1 MNKKIIVGIIGILLV
16 VIIGVLLVK
25 GTKKYTV
32 TFETDGGTKIEAQ
45 KIKNGDE
52 IEEPEIPTKDGYIF
66 EGWYVDGK
74 EYDFTEPVSKDTK
87 IVAKW
92 KKIEKEESEEDKT
105 KEDKEDSTNTKTKN
119 ISKSNNLSNNVKN
132 TETIKEEVTTTIIT
146 TKTITSETTTTT
158 SKKED
163 VITYLME
170 DENNSVV
177 GQIKLY
183 ITKNGKKVNGTC
195 DITTKSG
202 TTVTKTISKDGYV
215 TNKNIITKIENIKVN

>member
-1 MNKKIIVGIIGILLV
+1 MNKKIIVGIIGILLFT
-16 VIIGVLLVK
+16 IIGVLLVK

-32 TFETDGGTKIEAQ
+32 TFETNGGTKIETQ

-52 IEEPEIPTKDGYIF
+52 IEEPEEPTKDGYIF

-74 EYDFTEPVSKDTK
+74 EYDFTEPISKDTK

-92 KKIEKEESEEDKT
+92 KKIEKEDRVEDK
-105 KEDKEDSTNTKTKN
+105 KEQAKENVTTSSTDKTFSKN
-119 ISKSNNLSNNVKN
+119 DNSNITS
-132 TETIKEEVTTTIIT
+132 EKEETTNSVTTTKVVT
-146 TKTITSETTTTT
+146 TETTT
-158 SKKED
+158 KKED
-163 VITYLME
+163 IITYLME

-177 GQIKLY
+177 GQVKLY

-202 TTVTKTISKDGYV
+202 TTVTKIISNEGYV
-215 TNKNIITKIENIKVN
+215 TNKNIITKIENIKVS

>member
-1 MNKKIIVGIIGILLV
+1 MNKKVIVGIIGILLV
-16 VIIGVLLVK
+16 AIIGVLLVK

-52 IEEPEIPTKDGYIF
+52 IEEPEEPTKDGYIF

-74 EYDFTEPVSKDTK
+74 EYDFTEPISKDTK

-92 KKIEKEESEEDKT
+92 KKIEKENIEEDKKEQT
-105 KEDKEDSTNTKTKN
+105 KENVTTSSTDKTFPKN
-119 ISKSNNLSNNVKN
+119 DNSNRTS
-132 TETIKEEVTTTIIT
+132 EKEETTNSVTTTKVAT
-146 TKTITSETTTTT
+146 TETTT
-158 SKKED
+158 KKED
-163 VITYLME
+163 IITYLME

-177 GQIKLY
+177 GQVKLY

-215 TNKNIITKIENIKVN
+215 TNKNIITKIENIKVS

>member
-16 VIIGVLLVK
+16 TIIGVLLVK

-32 TFETDGGTKIEAQ
+32 TFETDGGTKIETQ

-52 IEEPEIPTKDGYIF
+52 IEEPEDPTKDGYIF

-74 EYDFTEPVSKDTK
+74 EYDFTEPISKDTK

-92 KKIEKEESEEDKT
+92 KKIEKEDRVEDKKEQT
-105 KEDKEDSTNTKTKN
+105 KENVTTSSTKKTFQKN
-119 ISKSNNLSNNVKN
+119 DNSNITS
-132 TETIKEEVTTTIIT
+132 EKEETTNSVTTTKVVT
-146 TKTITSETTTTT
+146 TETTT
-158 SKKED
+158 KKED
-163 VITYLME
+163 IITYLME

-177 GQIKLY
+177 GQVKLY

-202 TTVTKTISKDGYV
+202 TTVTKIISNEGYV
-215 TNKNIITKIENIKVN
+215 TNKNIITKIENIKVS

>member
-1 MNKKIIVGIIGILLV
+1 MNKKVIVGIIGVLLV
-16 VIIGVLLVK
+16 AIIGVLLVK

-52 IEEPEIPTKDGYIF
+52 IEEPEEPTKEGYIF
-66 EGWYVDGK
+66 EGWYLDGK
-74 EYDFTEPVSKDTK
+74 EYDFTEPISKDTK

-92 KKIEKEESEEDKT
+92 KKIEKENIEEDKT
-105 KEDKEDSTNTKTKN
+105 KETKENVTTSSTNKTFPKN
-119 ISKSNNLSNNVKN
+119 DNSNRTS
-132 TETIKEEVTTTIIT
+132 EKEETTNSVTTTKVAT
-146 TKTITSETTTTT
+146 TETTT
-158 SKKED
+158 KKED
-163 VITYLME
+163 IITYLME

-177 GQIKLY
+177 GQVKLY

-215 TNKNIITKIENIKVN
+215 TNKNIITKIENIKVS

>member
-16 VIIGVLLVK
+16 TIIGVLLVK

-32 TFETDGGTKIEAQ
+32 TFETDGGTKIETQ

-52 IEEPEIPTKDGYIF
+52 IEEPEDPTKDGYIF

-74 EYDFTEPVSKDTK
+74 EYDFTEPISKDTK

-92 KKIEKEESEEDKT
+92 KKIEKEDRVEDKKEQAKENVTTSST
-105 KEDKEDSTNTKTKN
+105 KKTFQKN
-119 ISKSNNLSNNVKN
+119 DNSNITS
-132 TETIKEEVTTTIIT
+132 EKEETTNSVTTTKVVT
-146 TKTITSETTTTT
+146 TETTT
-158 SKKED
+158 KKED
-163 VITYLME
+163 IITYLME

-177 GQIKLY
+177 GQVKLY

-202 TTVTKTISKDGYV
+202 TTVTKIISKDGYV
-215 TNKNIITKIENIKVN
+215 TNKNIITKIENIKVS